1 MTNRRDFLR
10 NSALLTAGGLVGSS
24 LITSCGSTAAPAA
37 PARKSFIG
45 LQTYSVGQELGA
57 DVPAGLKKIYE
68 MGYTDLELAGY
79 RDGKQGEYTMEEYK
93 KMADDAGLKISGAH
107 LSPSSRSYTR
117 EGMAEI
123 SEFWK
128 KAVADHVILGVTTMV
143 QPSMPAVATEDDAK
157 LIGEIFNNAGQIA
170 KDAGIMWGYHNHSG
184 EFTTKILTE
193 ADKAEAARLEAE
205 RAAAMAAA
213 AATTAQGGTAPRM
226 NFARAPQGKT
236 AEQLFIENTD
246 PALVMFELDCYWA
259 VMGGQDPVQWLKN
272 YPNRFKLLH
281 VKDKWI
287 IGNSG
292 MMNWEMIFNTAY
304 ANGITQWFVELEND
318 GDDTTTQFYGIEES
332 AKYLLA
338 RPFVK
343 A

>member
-1 MTNRRDFLR
+1 MTNRRDFLK

-24 LITSCGSTAAPAA
+24 LLNSCGSATPAA

-45 LQTYSVGQELGA
+45 LQTYSVGAELSA
-57 DVPAGLKKIYE
+57 DVPAGLKKIYD

-79 RDGKQGEYTMEEYK
+79 RDGKQGDYTMTEYK

-107 LSPSSRSYTR
+107 LSPSSRNYTK

-128 KAVADHVILGVTTMV
+128 KAVADHVELGVTTMV
-143 QPSMPAVATEDDAK
+143 QPSMPSITSEDDAK
-157 LIGEIFNNAGQIA
+157 IIGEIFNNAGQIA

-184 EFTTKILTE
+184 EFTTKILSE
-193 ADKAEAARLEAE
+193 ADKAEAARIEAE

-213 AATTAQGGTAPRM
+213 AQGGQQARM
-226 NFARAPQGKT
+226 NFGRAPQGKT

-259 VMGGQDPVQWLKN
+259 VMGQQDPVQWLKD
-272 YPNRFKLLH
+272 YPNRYKLLH
-281 VKDKWI
+281 IKDRWI
-287 IGNSG
+287 VGNSG
-292 MMNWEMIFNTAY
+292 MMNWEMIFKTAY
-304 ANGITQWFVELEND
+304 EIGITQWFVELESD
-318 GDDTTTQFYGIEES
+318 QDDTTTQFFGIEES

-338 RPFVK
+338 APFVK